1 MVSHQWPCAAGGL
14 LQRGAIEQLAHQAVS
29 EELTQLLAKADVQ
42 AGEVLAGCPLLKKNG
57 RCRPVR
63 ASACMK
69 LNQVDWLVS
78 L

>member
-1 MVSHQWPCAAGGL
+1 MSQQWPCAVGGL

-29 EELTQLLAKADVQ
+29 EELTQLLASADVQ
-42 AGEVLAGCPLLKKNG
+42 AGEVLAGCLLMKKTR
-57 RCRPVR
+57 RCRPLR
-63 ASACMK
+63 ASACKK